1 MHSLDN
7 SVALVV
13 DNPELYHRIATG
25 FNSKA
30 SVRFVI
36 LLWGDKS
43 SLNSHSHIMEG
54 IPAYTYKEI
63 IDIGHEHRMLLVD
76 LHDARKLNLPLK
88 SCF

>member
-1 MHSLDN
+1 M
-7 SVALVV
+7 

-43 SLNSHSHIMEG
+43 SLSSHMMEG
-54 IPAYTYKEI
+54 IPVYSYKEI
-63 IDIGHEHRMLLVD
+63 IDLGLENRTALVD
-76 LHDARKLNLPLK
+76 SHDTRKSIYRIGIQDSIPLPVL
-88 SCF
+88 